1 MDKFE
6 ALKKYFNYDSFRK
19 GQEDI
24 IDSIINKNATLAILP
39 TGGGK
44 SVCFQIPGLVL
55 EGLTIVISPLISLM
69 SDQVKHLR
77 EKLINARYL
86 NSSLSFREQNEII
99 DEISSETLKFL
110 YVSPERFKNKR
121 FLDVIKNVKVSQI
134 VLDEAHSIS
143 LYGHDFRPDYYQI
156 GEFIDIFKDK
166 PVISAFT
173 ATASQSVISDIKNV
187 CKINFKVFKYGFDR
201 SNLFYQTI
209 ETKNKFDELTN
220 LLNNNLGKTTI
231 IYTLTRRTCEELY
244 YRLKKKNYNVGIYH
258 GGLDDE
264 AKSYYQDLFMQ
275 SKIDIMC
282 ATSAFGTGIDK
293 ENVRM
298 VVIYSIPMSLED
310 LSQEFGRAGRDNLP
324 SLCTLIF
331 NMSDLRDNDFFIS
344 SIDDLNISDEAKK
357 TLKKV
362 KREKLREV
370 VGFVTTK
377 RCLHEYLVS
386 HFGELFMSYCNNCSN
401 CMKYT
406 KTHDYLKEAKLII
419 DTVKLTKERY
429 GSQIISKII
438 SGSKE
443 KTIKEKHLSNLKTY
457 NKTFH
462 SINDVKNVISNLVN
476 DGYLEKTYDEYPIL
490 KLNEQSDLVYELED
504 YKLRD

>member
-1 MDKFE
+1 
-6 ALKKYFNYDSFRK
+6 
-19 GQEDI
+19 
-24 IDSIINKNATLAILP
+24 
-39 TGGGK
+39 
-44 SVCFQIPGLVL
+44 
-55 EGLTIVISPLISLM
+55 M
-69 SDQVKHLR
+69 SAAV
-77 EKLINARYL
+77 
-86 NSSLSFREQNEII
+86 
-99 DEISSETLKFL
+99 
-110 YVSPERFKNKR
+110 
-121 FLDVIKNVKVSQI
+121 
-134 VLDEAHSIS
+134 
-143 LYGHDFRPDYYQI
+143 
-156 GEFIDIFKDK
+156 
-166 PVISAFT
+166 
-173 ATASQSVISDIKNV
+173 
-187 CKINFKVFKYGFDR
+187 
-201 SNLFYQTI
+201 
-209 ETKNKFDELTN
+209 
-220 LLNNNLGKTTI
+220 
-231 IYTLTRRTCEELY
+231 
-244 YRLKKKNYNVGIYH
+244 
-258 GGLDDE
+258 
-264 AKSYYQDLFMQ
+264 
-275 SKIDIMC
+275 
-282 ATSAFGTGIDK
+282 
-293 ENVRM
+293 
-298 VVIYSIPMSLED
+298 
-310 LSQEFGRAGRDNLP
+310 
-324 SLCTLIF
+324 
-331 NMSDLRDNDFFIS
+331 DFFIS

-370 VGFVTTK
+370 VGFATTK